1 MQMDRAERDRVA
13 TLTGYGIMDTPNE
26 PDFDAI
32 VRQTKQALNV
42 PIVLISLL
50 DEHRQWFKARI
61 GLDVTE
67 TPRCISFC
75 THALRGPSV
84 LVIPD
89 ARADERFADNPLV
102 VGEPHIRFYAGAP
115 LVAENGRRIG
125 TLCVIDTAPRAG
137 LPAFQEAQ
145 LTALASRTMEA
156 MERRKVRRAAILT
169 GRSAANGCAI

>member
-13 TLTGYGIMDTPNE
+13 TLQGYGIMDSPNE
-26 PDFDAI
+26 PGFDAI

-75 THALRGPSV
+75 THALKGPSV

-89 ARADERFADNPLV
+89 AREDERFADNPLV
-102 VGEPHIRFYAGAP
+102 LGEPHFAFMQAHRLSP
-115 LVAENGRRIG
+115 
-125 TLCVIDTAPRAG
+125 TTAA
-137 LPAFQEAQ
+137 
-145 LTALASRTMEA
+145 
-156 MERRKVRRAAILT
+156 V
-169 GRSAANGCAI
+169 SARCA